1 MDGTSGRPGPP
12 WSGNASRLNHACRKQ
27 TAYGRWKRFGRLWV
41 LEFRANG
48 ELGEG
53 TELTWSYERIGPK
66 SYTVSE
72 STARTLMF
80 EGILVD
86 PCGCGRSEPCP
97 AHRFVPR
104 ADLDPARLVTGL
116 DERLSGGVF
125 GYAGAGGVIRPRSE
139 SCGQRGRGGSAGS
152 QGGSGRELVCRSH
165 RSLKWSKSLSPTTS
179 NLRAL
184 GDEDDGGLGRMGARA
199 RRELLTDNSMMT
211 ETERRGGVLPSVVR
225 ARGRGR
231 FNAAELSSIF
241 RGAVISSQLERTSRQ
256 GYFASWRTVVT

>member
-1 MDGTSGRPGPP
+1 MPAPAVSYDHGPNRAA
-12 WSGNASRLNHACRKQ
+12 NAAVEVR
-27 TAYGRWKRFGRLWV
+27 
-41 LEFRANG
+41 RALKAAVAEN
-48 ELGEG
+48 
-53 TELTWSYERIGPK
+53 
-66 SYTVSE
+66 
-72 STARTLMF
+72 
-80 EGILVD
+80 
-86 PCGCGRSEPCP
+86 
-97 AHRFVPR
+97 
-104 ADLDPARLVTGL
+104 
-116 DERLSGGVF
+116 LSVEV
-125 GYAGAGGVIRPRSE
+125 Y
-139 SCGQRGRGGSAGS
+139 
-152 QGGSGRELVCRSH
+152 